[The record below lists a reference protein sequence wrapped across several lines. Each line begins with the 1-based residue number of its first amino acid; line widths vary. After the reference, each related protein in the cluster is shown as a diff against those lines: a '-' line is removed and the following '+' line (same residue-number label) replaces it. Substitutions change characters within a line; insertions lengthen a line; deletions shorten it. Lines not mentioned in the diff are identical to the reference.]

1 MKKMI
6 LAILAT
12 GSVAG
17 QAQVPTAPSP
27 AAAADNAIVIERIL
41 VKVNGEIITQSD
53 LEGRQVNA
61 IRQMGA
67 QPTTNVE
74 LARLINEV
82 TPGVIMAA
90 VDETL
95 LVQRGKEL
103 GYQLSDE
110 QFDEVLDNLR
120 AENDF
125 ADNVE
130 LAAALAE
137 SEGLTMSDLRRV
149 MESQMLVSQVQ
160 QVEILNKVRMTDT
173 EAREYYDQNIDEFTT
188 PASAT
193 LREIL
198 VAVPAGAGPIN
209 APADESARTV
219 AETTVARL
227 RVGEDFATVA
237 AEVSD
242 SPSKANGGLIGPLLV
257 SEYAEAIQALIANLD
272 VGEVSDPVRTTQ
284 GYQLVMLAEQTEA
297 EARPFDEVRENIS
310 NNVFNGRRMEEYA
323 NYLQTLRS
331 EAIIDWKNDDLRQVY
346 EDEVVAEEIPIA
358 SGAVR

>member
-1 MKKMI
+1 MKKI
-6 LAILAT
+6 LLAILVTA
-12 GSVAG
+12 GVVG
-17 QAQVPTAPSP
+17 QAQVPASPAP
-27 AAAADNAIVIERIL
+27 AAAPDNAIVIEQIL

-53 LEGRQVNA
+53 LESRQVNA

-67 QPTTNVE
+67 QPTTNAE
-74 LARLINEV
+74 LAQLINQV
-82 TPGVIMAA
+82 TPDVVRTA

-95 LVQRGKEL
+95 MVQKGKEL

-110 QFDEVLDNLR
+110 QFEEVLDNLR

-137 SEGLTMSDLRRV
+137 SEGLTMTDLRRV

-173 EAREYYDQNIDEFTT
+173 EAREYYDQNMDEFTI

-198 VAVPAGAGPIN
+198 VALAAGGGRIN
-209 APADESARTV
+209 AAAEESARTV

-227 RVGEDFATVA
+227 RAGEDFATVA

-257 SEYAEAIQALIANLD
+257 SEYSEGIQELIAALE
-272 VGEVSDPVRTTQ
+272 VGEVSDPVRTGQ
-284 GYQLVMLAEQTEA
+284 GYQLVMLAEQSDA
-297 EARPFDEVRENIS
+297 EARPFEEVRENIS
-310 NNVFNGRRMEEYA
+310 NNVFNDRRTEEYA
-323 NYLQTLRS
+323 NYLRTLRD
-331 EAIIDWKNDDLRQVY
+331 EAIIDWKSDDLRLIY
-346 EDEVVAEEIPIA
+346 ESEVAAADILTTTSTA
-358 SGAVR
+358 R

>member
-1 MKKMI
+1 MKKI
-6 LAILAT
+6 LLAILVTA
-12 GSVAG
+12 GVVG
-17 QAQVPTAPSP
+17 QAQVPVSP
-27 AAAADNAIVIERIL
+27 APAAGPDNVIVIEQIL

-53 LEGRQVNA
+53 LESRQVNA

-67 QPTTNVE
+67 QPTTNAE
-74 LARLINEV
+74 LAQLINQV
-82 TPGVIMAA
+82 TPDVVRTA

-95 LVQRGKEL
+95 LVQKGKEL

-110 QFDEVLDNLR
+110 QFEEVLDNLR

-125 ADNVE
+125 TDNVE

-137 SEGLTMSDLRRV
+137 SEGLTMTDLRRV

-173 EAREYYDQNIDEFTT
+173 EAREYYDQNMDEFTI

-198 VAVPAGAGPIN
+198 VAVAAGGGRIN
-209 APADESARTV
+209 AAAEESARTV

-227 RVGEDFATVA
+227 RAGEDFATVA

-242 SPSKANGGLIGPLLV
+242 SPSKANGGLIGPLLF
-257 SEYAEAIQALIANLD
+257 SEYSEGIQELIAALE
-272 VGEVSDPVRTTQ
+272 VGEVSDPVRTGQ
-284 GYQLVMLAEQTEA
+284 GYQLVMLAEHSDA
-297 EARPFDEVRENIS
+297 EARPFEEVRENIS
-310 NNVFNGRRMEEYA
+310 NNVFNDRRTEEYA
-323 NYLQTLRS
+323 NYLRTLRD
-331 EAIIDWKNDDLRQVY
+331 EAIIDWKSDDLRLVY
-346 EDEVVAEEIPIA
+346 ESALAAADIPITTSTA
-358 SGAVR
+358 R

>member
-1 MKKMI
+1 MKKI
-6 LAILAT
+6 LLAILVTA
-12 GSVAG
+12 GVVG
-17 QAQVPTAPSP
+17 QAQVPASPAP
-27 AAAADNAIVIERIL
+27 AAAPDNAIVIEQIL

-53 LEGRQVNA
+53 LESRQVNA

-67 QPTTNVE
+67 QPTTNAE
-74 LARLINEV
+74 LAQLINQV
-82 TPGVIMAA
+82 TPDVVRTA

-95 LVQRGKEL
+95 MVQKGKEL

-110 QFDEVLDNLR
+110 QFEEVLDNLR

-137 SEGLTMSDLRRV
+137 SEGLTMTDLRRV

-173 EAREYYDQNIDEFTT
+173 EAREYYDQNMDEFTI

-198 VAVPAGAGPIN
+198 VAVAAGGGRIN
-209 APADESARTV
+209 AAAEESARTV

-227 RVGEDFATVA
+227 RAGEDFATVA

-257 SEYAEAIQALIANLD
+257 SEYSEGIQELIAALE
-272 VGEVSDPVRTTQ
+272 VGEVSDPVRTGQ
-284 GYQLVMLAEQTEA
+284 GYQLVMLAEHSDA
-297 EARPFDEVRENIS
+297 EARPFEEVRENIS
-310 NNVFNGRRMEEYA
+310 NNVFNDRRTEEYA
-323 NYLQTLRS
+323 NYLRTLRD
-331 EAIIDWKNDDLRQVY
+331 EAIMDWKSDDLRLIY
-346 EDEVVAEEIPIA
+346 ESEVAAADIPITTSTA
-358 SGAVR
+358 R